1 MVRGR
6 RDTLLPAGSRL
17 QPDSGAAVS
26 SVGTPEHT
34 NDRGSSQISSQSMQ
48 ETYASLFT
56 GFAQSGLVEHT
67 SLEIDFTTSDSTTAN
82 SSSDIGSR
90 QEEIEAREAR
100 EYWREKMNRYIAL
113 FKELSDEMPVGTTW
127 IRQSKLEIQSDC
139 DTLAYIRETEPRCW

>member
-1 MVRGR
+1 
-6 RDTLLPAGSRL
+6 
-17 QPDSGAAVS
+17 
-26 SVGTPEHT
+26 
-34 NDRGSSQISSQSMQ
+34 MQ

>member
-1 MVRGR
+1 
-6 RDTLLPAGSRL
+6 
-17 QPDSGAAVS
+17 
-26 SVGTPEHT
+26 
-34 NDRGSSQISSQSMQ
+34 MQ

-67 SLEIDFTTSDSTTAN
+67 SLEIDFTT
-82 SSSDIGSR
+82 SDIGSR